1 VVSAT
6 AIPRKNPAT
15 SFRVIDGQAVV
26 MHAEGAEVHILNEVG
41 TRVWSLLD
49 GKRTVDEIVALIEG
63 QLRSDGEYEQLPADV
78 AADVTEFLND
88 IEKRGMIELTNGK
101 G

>member
-6 AIPRKNPAT
+6 AVPRKSPAT

-26 MHAEGAEVHILNEVG
+26 MQAEGAEVHILNDVG

-49 GKRTVDEIVALIEG
+49 GKRTVDEIVAMVEG
-63 QLRSDGEYEQLPADV
+63 QLRSDGGYDQLPADV
-78 AADVTEFLND
+78 GADVTDFLDD
-88 IEKRGMIELTNGK
+88 IVKRGMIEFNEEK